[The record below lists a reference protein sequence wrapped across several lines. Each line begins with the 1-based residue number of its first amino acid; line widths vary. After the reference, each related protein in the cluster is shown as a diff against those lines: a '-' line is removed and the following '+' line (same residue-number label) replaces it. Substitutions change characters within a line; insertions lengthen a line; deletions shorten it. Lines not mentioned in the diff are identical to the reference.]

1 LHADHGEGITRI
13 EIAMTIV
20 AAVIIAIGMVLLASM
35 IGAQL
40 RHARERHT
48 VALAS
53 HRVVAPWRRRRPF

>member
-1 LHADHGEGITRI
+1 MS

-20 AAVIIAIGMVLLASM
+20 AAVTIAIGMVLFAS
-35 IGAQL
+35 ILGTHL
-40 RHARERHT
+40 RHMRERHT

>member
-1 LHADHGEGITRI
+1 MN

-20 AAVIIAIGMVLLASM
+20 AAVMIAIGMVLFAS
-35 IGAQL
+35 ILGTQL